1 MKPEKLPRMV
11 KLRTQVMIRILK
23 KKENKYRRTGN
34 KTMRFRARI
43 DLQQAQM
50 VSHNERHLNTSKQS
64 NDQDIERSAKGPTP
78 NLKSLSLPSLS

>member
-23 KKENKYRRTGN
+23 KKGNKYRTTGN

-43 DLQQAQM
+43 DL
-50 VSHNERHLNTSKQS
+50 
-64 NDQDIERSAKGPTP
+64 
-78 NLKSLSLPSLS
+78 